1 MSLEPTPAAVPA
13 APDKSVL
20 TRIRV
25 ALIEDSTDYAAGLA
39 AFLNSQPDLEVCGI
53 FRTADDVRPSIT
65 AARPNVILLDIGL
78 PGESGLSL
86 LPQLPELAPGSET
99 LVLTT
104 FEDPGTIAVAV
115 EHGASGF
122 VLKRGGLV
130 EIVAAVRKVAA
141 GGVALSDSVARELL
155 QQFRK
160 RRQTASLLPNL
171 SPQENRLLMLLSEGQ
186 SLKQAAAAAG
196 ITYETS
202 RRYMVSIY
210 RKLRVNSMT
219 QALTYYLRSLR
230 G

>member
-1 MSLEPTPAAVPA
+1 MSLEPTPVAVTAASDKPVPA
-13 APDKSVL
+13 
-20 TRIRV
+20 RIRV

-155 QQFRK
+155 QQC
-160 RRQTASLLPNL
+160 RQTASLLPNL

>member
-1 MSLEPTPAAVPA
+1 
-13 APDKSVL
+13 
-20 TRIRV
+20 
-25 ALIEDSTDYAAGLA
+25 
-39 AFLNSQPDLEVCGI
+39 
-53 FRTADDVRPSIT
+53 
-65 AARPNVILLDIGL
+65 
-78 PGESGLSL
+78 
-86 LPQLPELAPGSET
+86 
-99 LVLTT
+99 
-104 FEDPGTIAVAV
+104 
-115 EHGASGF
+115 
-122 VLKRGGLV
+122 V